1 MTFRHARLSGL
12 IAVLIAAPLASPL
25 VAQGVS
31 AQLSGTV
38 KSMAGQA
45 VSGAT
50 VVVHNSETGF
60 VRTVQTDTNGRYLA
74 PALPVGPYT
83 VSISKAGFHT
93 ASNIKVTLNLGD
105 AAPLNIKLAPES
117 STTVEVVA
125 VASKIDSERSTVAST
140 ITLTELTNLPIKGRS
155 LLDYSSLTPQVAVTG
170 RGQIAIAGS
179 RGVNTSINI
188 DGGDYNSSFFAGST
202 GTSTVAGSPFSISM
216 EAIREFQVVTDGAS
230 AEYGRMGGGFLNAIT
245 KSGTN
250 ELTGGLFYY
259 HRPSSWV
266 AKEVNVSGKPGANDI
281 LDFKT
286 QQYGGSI
293 GGPIIKDKL
302 FYFVAFDF
310 QREKRPQQFTWGG
323 STAIALNPAN
333 PSDAVLISKAGSFT
347 KPNDGDNL
355 FLRMDWNVSTDHTLQ
370 LRMTKSSIKSVYQ
383 ASSFASAENTAN
395 DEYNTTALGLQW
407 NWVIGPNW
415 LSELKVNTNKDDQ
428 PRVPKTYS
436 PQVTIGS
443 GVGAYGKVPYTR
455 QFTLKKTQV
464 TETVSYFTPTIQ
476 VKAGVDYIINN
487 VFEVFAPFVEG
498 AYTFNATTTPS
509 SASSITNFRAG
520 QWTQYSQNIGLNG
533 LSGYDAGR
541 FDQKENEYA
550 LFVQA
555 DWRATPDVKIGAG
568 IRYDKQEHP
577 DFPIL
582 DVSNPMAASL
592 PLTAKIPQSSN
603 VSPRLSLTWTPSA
616 DKGNTVLRASA
627 GRYVSRTP
635 SIFLYTAYTN
645 NNARVGAYTF
655 NASNAAQLALAQALG
670 IPWGSGFNPANPA
683 NIPASAF
690 NSLTPAQQATLR
702 GTSQVFTFSQDFKNP
717 VTDRLSLGVER
728 SFAMGWVLG
737 ATATYAK
744 SENLERIIDLN
755 LAETSVN
762 PQGRPLLTRPNSNYG
777 AIKAYRTDA
786 SSRYKALTLSAK
798 YQKAESP
805 ISGQIFYTWAEA
817 KDNDSNERNYAGFGA
832 QNPLRLNEEW
842 GYGDNDRRHVLVG
855 NLTYLEP
862 FTKIQFG
869 TTLRYYSALPYTP
882 FFTSDRNGDFAY
894 NDRLLGT
901 ARNSSRTASQT
912 NVDLRISRDWAF
924 SRYRVT
930 TSVDVFN
937 LLNHADTYHRA
948 KYFGTDAAPVQS
960 DNFYTLTRVDDTLF
974 PTRQVQVGV
983 RLAF

>member
-1 MTFRHARLSGL
+1 MASRHNRISGL

-25 VAQGVS
+25 AAQGVS

-38 KSMAGQA
+38 KAQSGAA
-45 VSGAT
+45 VAGAT
-50 VVVHNSETGF
+50 VVIRNSETGF
-60 VRTVQTDTNGRYLA
+60 VRTVQTDAAGRYLA
-74 PALPVGPYT
+74 PSLPVGNYSVNVTKP
-83 VSISKAGFHT
+83 GFQN
-93 ASNIKVTLNLGD
+93 ASNIKISLNLGD
-105 AAPLNIKLAPES
+105 AAPLNVKLAPES

-125 VASKIDSERSTVAST
+125 SESKIDSERSAVAATVSP
-140 ITLTELTNLPIKGRS
+140 TELANLPIKGRS
-155 LLDYSSLTPQVAVTG
+155 LLDFSSLTPQVAVTG
-170 RGQIAIAGS
+170 RGQVAIAGS

-250 ELTGGLFYY
+250 ELAGGLFFY
-259 HRPSSWV
+259 HRPSTWV

-286 QQYGGSI
+286 QQYGGSL

-323 STAIALNPAN
+323 STAINLNPSN

-383 ASSFASAENTAN
+383 NTSFASAENTAN
-395 DEYNTTALGLQW
+395 DEYNTTAIGLQW
-407 NWVIGPNW
+407 NWVLGPNW
-415 LSELKVNTNKDDQ
+415 LSELKVNYNKDEQ

-436 PQVTIGS
+436 PQVSIGS
-443 GVGAYGKVPYTR
+443 GVGVYGKVPFTR
-455 QFTLKKTQV
+455 QFELKKTQV
-464 TETVSYFTPTIQ
+464 TETVSYFTPTFQ

-498 AYTFNATTTPS
+498 SYTFNAS
-509 SASSITNFRAG
+509 GSVSSIDNFRAG
-520 QWTQYSQNIGLNG
+520 NWTSYQQNVGLNG
-533 LSGYDAGR
+533 LSGYEAGR

-550 LFVQA
+550 LFIQT
-555 DWRATPDVKIGAG
+555 DWRATSDVKVGLG
-568 IRYDKQEHP
+568 LRYDKQEHP

-582 DVSNPMAASL
+582 DVSNPLAANL
-592 PLTAKIPQSSN
+592 PITAKIPQSSN
-603 VSPRLSLTWTPSA
+603 LSPRLSLTWTPSA
-616 DKGNTVLRASA
+616 DKGNTVVRFSA

-635 SIFLYTAYTN
+635 SIFLYQAFTGN
-645 NNARVGAYTF
+645 GARVGAYTF
-655 NASNAAQLALAQALG
+655 QSSNSAQLNLAQALG
-670 IPWGSGFNPANPA
+670 IARGSGFNPGTPA
-683 NIPASAF
+683 TIPATAF
-690 NSLTPAQQATLR
+690 DSLTPAQLAVLKGTL
-702 GTSQVFTFSQDFKNP
+702 QVSSFSGDFKNP

-728 SFAMGWVLG
+728 AFGSGWVLG
-737 ATATYAK
+737 ATGTYAK
-744 SENLERIIDLN
+744 SENLERITDVN

-762 PQGRPLLTRPNSNYG
+762 AQGRPQLTRPNPNYG
-777 AIKAYRTDA
+777 AIKVYVSDAY
-786 SSRYKALTLSAK
+786 SRYKALTLSAK

-805 ISGQIFYTWAEA
+805 FSGQIFYTLSEA
-817 KDNDSNERNYAGFGA
+817 KDTDSNERNFNSYAA
-832 QNPLRLNEEW
+832 QNPLRPDEEY
-842 GYGDNDRRHVLVG
+842 GYGDNDQRHVIVG
-855 NLTYLEP
+855 NMAYLES
-862 FTKIQFG
+862 FTKLQFG
-869 TTLRYYSALPYTP
+869 ATLRYYSALPYTP
-882 FFTSDRNGDFAY
+882 LFTSDRNGDFNN
-894 NDRLLGT
+894 NDRLLGS

-912 NVDLRISRDWAF
+912 NVDLRISRDWTF
-924 SRYRVT
+924 NRYRLT
-930 TSVDVFN
+930 TSIDVFN
-937 LLNHADTYHRA
+937 LLNHADTYQRL
-948 KYFGTDAAPVQS
+948 KYSGTDAAPVQGQ
-960 DNFYTLTRVDDTLF
+960 DFRTLTFVDSTLF
-974 PTRQVQVGV
+974 PTRQVQVGL